1 MLGQNRAVWA
11 VREHFSIFGR
21 GVVEIVPADMGAD
34 MGAPQQKCKND
45 LGAPQAHQRELAAMT
60 SMTVSCR
67 VLAEQRGDNHGEVVG
82 LPARAPDSAQVRGSR
97 TAVRGRVAWQER
109 ADCRLGTRP
118 LLGGATAGCPIK
130 GCWSLVAARI
140 SLVLTC

>member
-21 GVVEIVPADMGAD
+21 GVVEIVPADMGA
-34 MGAPQQKCKND
+34 
-45 LGAPQAHQRELAAMT
+45 PQAHQRELAAMT

-67 VLAEQRGDNHGEVVG
+67 VLAGQRGDNHGEVVG

-109 ADCRLGTRP
+109 ADGRLGTQA
-118 LLGGATAGCPIK
+118 LLGGATPG
-130 GCWSLVAARI
+130 S
-140 SLVLTC
+140 